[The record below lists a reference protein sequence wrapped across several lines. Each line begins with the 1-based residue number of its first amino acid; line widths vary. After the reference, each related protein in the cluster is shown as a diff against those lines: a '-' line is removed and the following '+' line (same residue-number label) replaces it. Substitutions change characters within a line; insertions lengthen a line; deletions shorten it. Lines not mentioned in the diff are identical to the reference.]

1 MPDASRPIVG
11 TDKSLEQTTFRASL
25 AQVSQERGLRDRKK
39 AQTRERIA
47 DVAAGLF
54 AKHTY
59 EAVSIADVA
68 RAADVSDQTV
78 YNYFSAKQEL
88 VLDRVDEFL
97 VRYRQVVLERV
108 AGVSP
113 AEAVRP
119 LVEQDIDRYRHADP
133 ELARG
138 EFPAQCVASSV
149 LRRFALEFR
158 EQQIDAVA
166 AAILSTCPV
175 MQPIVATAH
184 AAALISIVQTIT
196 DRIGAS
202 ILAGTPSEALAAE
215 MARDAAGA
223 FDDLNRAF
231 HCITNTSQ
239 GATA

>member
-166 AAILSTCPV
+166 AAI
-175 MQPIVATAH
+175 VATAH